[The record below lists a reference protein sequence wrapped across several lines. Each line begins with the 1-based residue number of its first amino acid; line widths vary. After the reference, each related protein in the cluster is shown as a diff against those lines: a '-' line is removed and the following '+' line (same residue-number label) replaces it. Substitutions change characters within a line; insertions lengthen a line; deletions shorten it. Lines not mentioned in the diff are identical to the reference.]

1 MNMAA
6 AREKE
11 RPLNSGMESARCES
25 STLAREEE
33 QKSKDCLRAATS
45 LSFESVSASLAP
57 SAAATG
63 NLGAEEIVESRCG
76 WPDEQSSSGLQ
87 WA

>member
-25 STLAREEE
+25 STFAREEE
-33 QKSKDCLRAATS
+33 QKSKDCLTAATS
-45 LSFESVSASLAP
+45 LSFASVSASLAP
-57 SAAATG
+57 SAAGTP
-63 NLGAEEIVESRCG
+63 EILEQKRLLES
-76 WPDEQSSSGLQ
+76 
-87 WA
+87 AM